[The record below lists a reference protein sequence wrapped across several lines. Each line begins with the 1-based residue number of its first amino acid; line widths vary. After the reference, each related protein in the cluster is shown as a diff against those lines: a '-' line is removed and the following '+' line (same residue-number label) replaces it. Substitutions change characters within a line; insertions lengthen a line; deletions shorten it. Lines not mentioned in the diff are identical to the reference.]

1 MAKNTLKWLD
11 TEYCGR
17 ADASIQPVL
26 INDAVILYT
35 LFDNKGYNYVFSSI
49 YAISLYWS
57 GVANQYEFTCE
68 SEKDLIE
75 YLENY

>member
-1 MAKNTLKWLD
+1 MAKNTLKWLE

-49 YAISLYWS
+49 YAI
-57 GVANQYEFTCE
+57 
-68 SEKDLIE
+68 
-75 YLENY
+75 YL